1 MLGPW
6 ALAPQSLTVIA
17 PLNLKAKKVDIEATE
32 GHGGGGIPKE
42 SPNRH
47 LLESNRIFPWVRAAN
62 PSVAPRVLD
71 VDIP

>member
-1 MLGPW
+1 VTVVE
-6 ALAPQSLTVIA
+6 SNVIA

-32 GHGGGGIPKE
+32 GGIPKE

-47 LLESNRIFPWVRAAN
+47 LLESNRIFPSVRAAN